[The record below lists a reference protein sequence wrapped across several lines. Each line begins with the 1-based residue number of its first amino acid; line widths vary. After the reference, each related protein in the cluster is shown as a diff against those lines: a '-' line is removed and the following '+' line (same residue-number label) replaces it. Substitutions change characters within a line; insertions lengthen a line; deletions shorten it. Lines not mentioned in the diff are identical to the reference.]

1 MVVTQEGDTVVI
13 FQLMM
18 KKLVSFKKQA
28 ISVKLASAEKYKSIY
43 LWSASPRVL
52 WKKCVFAGSSL
63 CALDLPPRSE

>member
-28 ISVKLASAEKYKSIY
+28 ISVKLASAEKFFISGLLLLEYYGKNVSLQEAVFVLWIY
-43 LWSASPRVL
+43 LP
-52 WKKCVFAGSSL
+52 
-63 CALDLPPRSE
+63 ALNN